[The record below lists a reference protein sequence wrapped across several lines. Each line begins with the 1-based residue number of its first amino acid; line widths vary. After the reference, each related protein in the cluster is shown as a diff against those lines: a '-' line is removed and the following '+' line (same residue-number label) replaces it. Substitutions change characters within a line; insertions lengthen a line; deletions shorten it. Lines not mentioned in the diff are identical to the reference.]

1 MAWHLGAARR
11 GNVISVDSSILL
23 DEAGRTLVVG
33 GLIMVVLLVPM
44 AIIGLIISIIQAATS
59 ISEQT
64 LSFVPKLLGLLACL
78 VIFAG
83 AMAELLTGFTAEIF
97 SVIARMG
104 Q

>member
-64 LSFVPKLLGLLACL
+64 LSFVPKLLGLLGSGL
-78 VIFAG
+78 VDQSQKMTVA
-83 AMAELLTGFTAEIF
+83 ARATAEKKAF
-97 SVIARMG
+97 GHRS
-104 Q
+104 